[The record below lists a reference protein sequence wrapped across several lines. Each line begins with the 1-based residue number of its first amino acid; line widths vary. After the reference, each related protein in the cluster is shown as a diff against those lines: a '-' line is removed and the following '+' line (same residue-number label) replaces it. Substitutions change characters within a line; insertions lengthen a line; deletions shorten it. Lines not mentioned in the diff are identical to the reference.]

1 MKRSSR
7 EQEDLKEQPHQIILA
22 LDRLMA
28 LKLID
33 ILNLYFLKIQ
43 PNREWRLS
51 ECNIG
56 LMSDHGMK
64 RASKGLF

>member
-22 LDRLMA
+22 LDHLMA

-43 PNREWRLS
+43 PNRE
-51 ECNIG
+51 
-56 LMSDHGMK
+56 
-64 RASKGLF
+64 